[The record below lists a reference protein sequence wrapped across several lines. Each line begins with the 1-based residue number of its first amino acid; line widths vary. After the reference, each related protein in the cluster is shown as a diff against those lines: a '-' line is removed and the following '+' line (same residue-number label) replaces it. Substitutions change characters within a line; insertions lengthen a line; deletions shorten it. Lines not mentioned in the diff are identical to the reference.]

1 MALKSLIDRFN
12 QGDIEFISAF
22 GSSDDEEWDRIQRFL
37 KVVESR
43 GLLELIDPSASFDF
57 SDSYT
62 QNSFDWYCFRKPEL
76 KEKFIEQACRQLY
89 KDIVYDNG
97 RIFLVL
103 DDYSQLSRL
112 FCSNEYSRRI
122 SSYDLAYGILS
133 DGTYEPY
140 SDTTDDVYRDVVG
153 VLTNENFRLFCIYVA
168 ENLKEIVLS
177 EYSDDIYG
185 TIIPELAESFG
196 DDKVLRVDKEIIIKM
211 FKDKT
216 TFNFIQQEL
225 LTEDF
230 YNSLLQC
237 HSNAYNQALT
247 AEWAEDVNKELASFG
262 IGKGV
267 WGNRNSNGYDYT
279 TTYKVDIT
287 DNFNR
292 ILSHF
297 LKSHIG
303 FNSTIYDFNNYFSFV
318 EDTENYSDSDE
329 IKCLELR
336 LDDYPNQ
343 KNVDKLINESI
354 FEYLD
359 F

>member
-1 MALKSLIDRFN
+1 MALKNLIDKFN
-12 QGDIEFISAF
+12 TGIDLEFLSAF
-22 GSSDDEEWDRIQRFL
+22 GSRDDEEWELVRRFL
-37 KVVESR
+37 KIVESR
-43 GLLELIDPSASFDF
+43 GLLELIDPSAGFDF
-57 SDSYT
+57 DDSYT

-89 KDIVYDNG
+89 RDIVYDNG

-103 DDYSQLSRL
+103 ENYTDLSGL
-112 FCSNEYSRRI
+112 FCSYEYTRRI

-133 DGTYEPY
+133 DDNYEPY
-140 SDTTDDVYRDVVG
+140 SDATDDVYRDVIG

-185 TIIPELAESFG
+185 TIIPELAEALG
-196 DDKVLRVDKEIIIKM
+196 DEKILRVDKEIVVSM
-211 FKDKT
+211 FKDET
-216 TFNFIQQEL
+216 TFNFITKEVL
-225 LTEDF
+225 SEDF
-230 YNSLLQC
+230 YDSLRDC
-237 HSNAYNQALT
+237 HLNALNKALT
-247 AEWAEDVNKELASFG
+247 VEWAEEINKKLESFG

-267 WGNRNSNGYDYT
+267 WTNRNPKKNSY

-287 DNFNR
+287 DNFIR

-297 LKSHIG
+297 LESHIG

-318 EDTENYSDSDE
+318 EDTESYSDDV
-329 IKCLELR
+329 KCLELKI
-336 LDDYPNQ
+336 DDYPNQ
-343 KNVDKLINESI
+343 KNVDKIINESI

>member
-1 MALKSLIDRFN
+1 MALRNLIDRFN
-12 QGDIEFISAF
+12 TGKDLEFLSAF
-22 GSSDDEEWDRIQRFL
+22 GTSDDEEWKRVQRFL
-37 KVVESR
+37 KIVESR

-57 SDSYT
+57 DDSYT
-62 QNSFDWYCFRKPEL
+62 QNSFDWYCFRKAEL

-89 KDIVYDNG
+89 RDIVYDNG

-103 DDYSQLSRL
+103 ENYTDLSGL

-133 DGTYEPY
+133 DDTYEPY

-177 EYSDDIYG
+177 NYSDDIYE
-185 TIIPELAESFG
+185 TIIPELAEALG
-196 DDKVLRVDKEIIIKM
+196 NDKVLRVDKEIVVSM
-211 FKDKT
+211 FKDET
-216 TFNFIQQEL
+216 TFNFITEEVL
-225 LTEDF
+225 SEDF
-230 YNSLLQC
+230 YDSLRDC
-237 HSNAYNQALT
+237 HLNALNKALT
-247 AEWAEDVNKELASFG
+247 VEWAEEVNKKLESFG

-267 WGNRNSNGYDYT
+267 WNNRN
-279 TTYKVDIT
+279 TTYIVDIT
-287 DNFNR
+287 DNFIR

-303 FNSTIYDFNNYFSFV
+303 FNSTIYDFNNYFSLV
-318 EDTENYSDSDE
+318 EDTENYSHDVT
-329 IKCLELR
+329 CLELR
-336 LDDYPNQ
+336 IDDYPNQ
-343 KNVDKLINESI
+343 KNLDKLINESI
-354 FEYLD
+354 FDYLD

>member
-1 MALKSLIDRFN
+1 MALKNLIDRFN
-12 QGDIEFISAF
+12 KGDDLDFLSAF
-22 GSSDDEEWDRIQRFL
+22 GSSDDEEWERVRRFL
-37 KVVESR
+37 KIVESR
-43 GLLELIDPSASFDF
+43 GLLALIDPSAGFDF
-57 SDSYT
+57 NDVYT

-76 KEKFIEQACRQLY
+76 RDKFIEQACRQLY
-89 KDIVYDNG
+89 RDIVYDNG

-103 DDYSQLSRL
+103 EGLSELSGL
-112 FCSNEYSRRI
+112 FCSNEYSRRV

-133 DGTYEPY
+133 DDTYNPY
-140 SDTTDDVYRDVVG
+140 DDTTDDVYRDVIG

-177 EYSDDIYG
+177 EYSDDIYE

-196 DDKVLRVDKEIIIKM
+196 DDKVLRVDKEIIGRM
-211 FKDKT
+211 FKDEN
-216 TFNFIQQEL
+216 TFTFIYQEL

-230 YNSLLQC
+230 HNSLIQC
-237 HSNAYNQALT
+237 HLNAYNQALT
-247 AEWAEDVNKELASFG
+247 EEWAEEVNKKLESVG

-267 WGNRNSNGYDYT
+267 WSNRHPKGKNY

-287 DNFNR
+287 DNFIR

-303 FNSTIYDFNNYFSFV
+303 FNSTIYDFNNYFSLV
-318 EDTENYSDSDE
+318 EDTENYSDDVT
-329 IKCLELR
+329 CLELR
-336 LDDYPNQ
+336 IDDYPNQ
-343 KNVDKLINESI
+343 KNLDKLINESI

>member
-1 MALKSLIDRFN
+1 MALRNLIDRFN
-12 QGDIEFISAF
+12 TGTDLEFLSAF
-22 GSSDDEEWDRIQRFL
+22 GSGDDEEWELVRRFL
-37 KVVESR
+37 KIVESR
-43 GLLELIDPSASFDF
+43 GLLELIDPSAGFDF

-76 KEKFIEQACRQLY
+76 KDKFIEQACRQLY
-89 KDIVYDNG
+89 RDIVYSDG
-97 RIFLVL
+97 RVFLVL
-103 DDYSQLSRL
+103 EGLSELSGL
-112 FCSNEYSRRI
+112 FCSNEYSRRV

-133 DGTYEPY
+133 DDTYNPY
-140 SDTTDDVYRDVVG
+140 DDTTDDVYRDVIG

-177 EYSDDIYG
+177 DYSDDIYG

-196 DDKVLRVDKEIIIKM
+196 DDKVLRVDKEIIGRM
-211 FKDKT
+211 FKDEN
-216 TFNFIQQEL
+216 TFTFIYQEL

-230 YNSLLQC
+230 HNSLIQC
-237 HSNAYNQALT
+237 HLNAYNQALT
-247 AEWAEDVNKELASFG
+247 EEWAEEVNKKLESVG

-267 WGNRNSNGYDYT
+267 WSNRHPKGKNH
-279 TTYKVDIT
+279 TTYKIDIT

-297 LKSHIG
+297 LESHIG
-303 FNSTIYDFNNYFSFV
+303 YNSTIYDFNNYFSLV
-318 EDTENYSDSDE
+318 EDTENYSDD
-329 IKCLELR
+329 INCLELR
-336 LDDYPNQ
+336 IDDYPNQ
-343 KNVDKLINESI
+343 KNLDKLINESI